1 MSFSPRIA
9 AQRTQARILRRWPN
23 LSFLALPI
31 IIIVVTFFG
40 SIVVYSLSSAN
51 LEIARS
57 RAIERVLHDNQIRI
71 HSSLD
76 SYSQLLMSGVGRVN
90 SGEISSESWQ
100 KFMAVYDLRVN
111 FPGMEAVGLVR
122 RADQSQMTVSYV
134 SPESDVTKRF
144 IGYNLATIPELQ
156 RALAQAAQ
164 QGQTTVSEPLPQVGS
179 TKVGFTKPAP
189 GFLMVMPFYDQSMPL
204 GTPSQREAAIQG
216 YTSAMFRGDVFF
228 SQLFKDSDL
237 AHTKLAIHISDMA
250 PSHQVYETGRNTDG
264 DQVRKATQEV
274 ELYGQ
279 KFIFAYTFDTASI
292 LSFSQ
297 TYLPQALLFG
307 GMFLGLLFAAI
318 AGYLLRSRYQRLTYE
333 KERDVEFAKDELL
346 SLASHQLRTPATGV
360 KQYLGM
366 VLQGFVGDIT
376 EKQRDYLAKAYAS
389 NDRQLHII
397 NDILHL
403 AKIEAGRIIL
413 AKHEFDL
420 ASMIREVVDEQHDE
434 ASKNDV
440 DLVVRMPDTAP
451 IIGDS
456 HMLRMV
462 VENLVSNAVKYTP
475 AKGRVE
481 VSLVKRGMRWVITV
495 KDTGVG
501 IAKND
506 FSKLFQQFSRINN
519 PRSDYVTGTG
529 VGLYLAHHLTVLHG
543 GTISVA
549 SSLGKG
555 STFTV
560 RLPRKL

>member
-1 MSFSPRIA
+1 MLFSPRIA
-9 AQRTQARILRRWPN
+9 AKHAQARLLRRWPN
-23 LSFLALPI
+23 LSYVALPI
-31 IIIVVTFFG
+31 IIIVITFLG
-40 SIVVYSLSSAN
+40 SVGAYSLSSAN
-51 LEIARS
+51 LEVTRN
-57 RAIERVLHDNQIRI
+57 RALDRLLRDNYTKIRT
-71 HSSLD
+71 SLD

-90 SGEISSESWQ
+90 SGPVDAQSWQ
-100 KFMAVYDLRVN
+100 KFMAAYDLRIN
-111 FPGMEAVGLVR
+111 FPGMEVAGFVQKT
-122 RADQSQMTVSYV
+122 DSSQLKVSYV
-134 SPESDVTKRF
+134 SPQTETTGRYVDYDLGTV
-144 IGYNLATIPELQ
+144 PELH
-156 RALAQAAQ
+156 RALVQAAR
-164 QGQTTVSEPLPQVGS
+164 GGKAVVSEPLP
-179 TKVGFTKPAP
+179 KVDSAKTGFSQPAP
-189 GFLMVMPFYDQSMPL
+189 GFLMMAPFYDQTRPL
-204 GTPSQREAAIQG
+204 TTPDEREQAVQG
-216 YTSAMFRGDVFF
+216 YTSVMFRGDVFF
-228 SQLFKDSDL
+228 SQLFKDNDL
-237 AHTKLAIHISDMA
+237 AHTKLAIHIADDS
-250 PSHQVYETGRNTDG
+250 PKNRIYEVGTTTGKETRS
-264 DQVRKATQEV
+264 VKQEV
-274 ELYGQ
+274 VLHGQ
-279 KFIFAYTFDTASI
+279 KFILAYTFDTATI

-307 GMFLGLLFAAI
+307 GMFLGALFALI
-318 AGYLLRSRYQRLTYE
+318 AGFMLRSRYQHLTYE

-403 AKIEAGRIIL
+403 AKIDAGRIIL
-413 AKHEFDL
+413 AKREFDL
-420 ASMIREVVDEQHDE
+420 GAMIREVVDEQHDE
-434 ASKNDV
+434 AAKSGIE
-440 DLVVRMPDTAP
+440 LVQHSPSEAP
-451 IIGDS
+451 ITGDS

-481 VSLVKRGMRWVITV
+481 VNLSRRGTRWVITV

-519 PRSDYVTGTG
+519 PRSDHVTGTG
-529 VGLYLAHHLTVLHG
+529 VGLYLAHHLTILHG
-543 GTISVA
+543 GTISV
-549 SSLGKG
+549 SSSIGKG